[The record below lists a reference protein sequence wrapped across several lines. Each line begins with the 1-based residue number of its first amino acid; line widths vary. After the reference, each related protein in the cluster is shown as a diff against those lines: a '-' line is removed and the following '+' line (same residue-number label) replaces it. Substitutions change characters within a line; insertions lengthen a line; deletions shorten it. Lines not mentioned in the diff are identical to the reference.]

1 MEIYERVLLYI
12 EYFLKFSEVNEKF
25 VIEEEEIEFFY
36 KKFLLEFFDL
46 EEGWIVICK
55 FEKDCFIDINVEML
69 KVFIVRVV
77 FVMFLIWLFIV
88 VIGIVLGVVFFGFI
102 IVIVLVVIF
111 IFLIMGRDIRKKK
124 VIDEEY
130 NKCCML
136 IRSFVFNEFELIC
149 GVFINKLIDRIIL
162 DLFFK

>member
-1 MEIYERVLLYI
+1 MEIYKRVLLYI

-25 VIEEEEIEFFY
+25 VIEKEEIEFFY
-36 KKFLLEFFDL
+36 KKVLLEFFDM
-46 EEGWIVICK
+46 EEGWIVICI
-55 FEKDCFIDINVEML
+55 FEIECFIDINVEML
-69 KVFIVRVV
+69 KVFIVGVV
-77 FVMFLIWLFIV
+77 FVMFFIWLFIV
-88 VIGIVLGVVFFGFI
+88 VISIVLGVVFIGLI
-102 IVIVLVVIF
+102 IVIVLVLVF
-111 IFLIMGRDIRKKK
+111 IILILGRDIRKKK

-130 NKCCML
+130 NNCFML